1 MIRLLIADD
10 EKLEREALAE
20 LVQRRFEREVV
31 LEVAENGR
39 KAADTAVLWGA
50 DLILMDIEMPGM
62 SGLDAA
68 RAVLAQR
75 PSCRV
80 IFVTAYS
87 LFQYAHEAVHLGACD
102 YLLKPVDPDELE
114 ASVRR
119 AMRQI
124 ETERKLEELAA
135 AQPQPEQTE
144 TEEEAEDAP
153 EESEN
158 SQTALVM
165 AHVRRYLEDNYMF
178 DLSLDSV
185 GEILHISPAYLSAQF
200 KKYQKMNF
208 LDCLTE
214 LRINAAK
221 ELLADPFRSSA
232 EVASMV
238 GYEDASYFARAF
250 KKRTG
255 MTPTQYR
262 RQAGREGKGRP
273 GGRAVSGRMISRRSV
288 LALAACTAL
297 GAVGCSK
304 TEEYTGSRSSSCA
317 MRRTS
322 RRITPPRRPLWP
334 LPRWWLSGRMGRVKV
349 VVYSGG
355 ELGGELSVIEQ
366 MQFGGIDFARVSLSQ
381 LSEYQPA
388 LSVLQLPFLYTD
400 APQMWRV
407 LDGEI
412 GDEFLSGLG
421 AIDLVGLSWFDAG
434 VRSFYTRE
442 KVETLADLAG
452 LTLRVQESDMM
463 SEMILDLGAKPAQV
477 VYSRVYAALH
487 NAEIDGAE
495 NNWPSYEAMGHYE
508 VAPYFLKDEHTRVP
522 ELQLASEAAM
532 EKLAELDERFPD
544 IIRAC
549 GKESALAERRLWAE
563 REASAEKHMRE
574 WGVEVTILSAAEKA
588 RFRAAVEPV
597 YAAFEEQ
604 SRLIQRIREA

>member
-1 MIRLLIADD
+1 M
-10 EKLEREALAE
+10 
-20 LVQRRFEREVV
+20 
-31 LEVAENGR
+31 
-39 KAADTAVLWGA
+39 
-50 DLILMDIEMPGM
+50 
-62 SGLDAA
+62 
-68 RAVLAQR
+68 
-75 PSCRV
+75 
-80 IFVTAYS
+80 
-87 LFQYAHEAVHLGACD
+87 
-102 YLLKPVDPDELE
+102 
-114 ASVRR
+114 
-119 AMRQI
+119 
-124 ETERKLEELAA
+124 
-135 AQPQPEQTE
+135 
-144 TEEEAEDAP
+144 
-153 EESEN
+153 
-158 SQTALVM
+158 
-165 AHVRRYLEDNYMF
+165 
-178 DLSLDSV
+178 
-185 GEILHISPAYLSAQF
+185 
-200 KKYQKMNF
+200 
-208 LDCLTE
+208 
-214 LRINAAK
+214 
-221 ELLADPFRSSA
+221 
-232 EVASMV
+232 
-238 GYEDASYFARAF
+238 
-250 KKRTG
+250 
-255 MTPTQYR
+255 
-262 RQAGREGKGRP
+262 
-273 GGRAVSGRMISRRSV
+273 SGRMISRRSV

-304 TEEYTGSRSSSCA
+304 TEEYTGPELILRYA
-317 MRRTS
+317 ENQPEDYPTTQAALAFADLVAERTE
-322 RRITPPRRPLWP
+322 
-334 LPRWWLSGRMGRVKV
+334 GRVKV

-355 ELGGELSVIEQ
+355 ELGAEQSVIEQ
-366 MQFGGIDFARVSLSQ
+366 MQYGGIDFARVSLSQ
-381 LSEYQPA
+381 LAEYQPA

-421 AIDLVGLSWFDAG
+421 AMDLVGLSWFDAG

-463 SEMILDLGAKPAQV
+463 SEMILDLGAEPAQV

-544 IIRAC
+544 TIRAC

-563 REASAEKHMRE
+563 REASAEGNMRE
-574 WGVEVTILSAAEKA
+574 WGVEVTTLSAAEKA